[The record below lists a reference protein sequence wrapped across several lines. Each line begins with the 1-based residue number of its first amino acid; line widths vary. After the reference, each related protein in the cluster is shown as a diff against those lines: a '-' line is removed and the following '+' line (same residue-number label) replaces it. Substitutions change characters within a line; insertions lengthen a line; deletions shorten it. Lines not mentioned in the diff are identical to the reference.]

1 MTVNPGRHGPY
12 PGRLDPD
19 GISAYAAATGDDT
32 GSVVAGLAVPVI
44 FPVILVFTAVEA
56 ARADYPRRPGS
67 GFAAAC
73 TVNTTLCC
81 TDLSNPGSR

>member
-32 GSVVAGLAVPVI
+32 ASVVAGLAVPV
-44 FPVILVFTAVEA
+44 V
-56 ARADYPRRPGS
+56 
-67 GFAAAC
+67 
-73 TVNTTLCC
+73 
-81 TDLSNPGSR
+81 SR